1 MAAAAAQNTVLVCF
15 SFAAYAKT
23 LLDHLKSLN
32 IPILPGL
39 TDSEFSSI
47 ESTFHFTFPPD
58 LRSILQEGLPIGP
71 HFPNWRSS
79 SLQQLQIL
87 LNLPSLNLSKNISL
101 NSFWVDSWGHKPQ
114 DTNKALDIAKK
125 FLDKAPV
132 LVPIYRNCYIPS
144 SPNMSG
150 NPVFHVD
157 DEQVCVLSF
166 DVTRFFQQVDFL
178 QMGSPTRLSRTE
190 NVSMNVP
197 AWAATE
203 ARRIEFWTEVAE
215 RGRRV
220 VARGETPGW
229 WNDGGDLD
237 HLELRECLE
246 EVFRRLR
253 DGGWR
258 EEEVREMMDGCDQ
271 GTGENGGACE
281 ATKFDE
287 EDVFWHGRMWSIV
300 LLRAGRSME
309 DVVRLLDLEE
319 FQLPNSCSRVD
330 DDHKKSRIEQLMKLR
345 SLEV

>member
-1 MAAAAAQNTVLVCF
+1 
-15 SFAAYAKT
+15 
-23 LLDHLKSLN
+23 
-32 IPILPGL
+32 
-39 TDSEFSSI
+39 
-47 ESTFHFTFPPD
+47 
-58 LRSILQEGLPIGP
+58 
-71 HFPNWRSS
+71 
-79 SLQQLQIL
+79 
-87 LNLPSLNLSKNISL
+87 
-101 NSFWVDSWGHKPQ
+101 
-114 DTNKALDIAKK
+114 
-125 FLDKAPV
+125 
-132 LVPIYRNCYIPS
+132 
-144 SPNMSG
+144 MSG

-281 ATKFDE
+281 ATEFDE

>member
-1 MAAAAAQNTVLVCF
+1 
-15 SFAAYAKT
+15 
-23 LLDHLKSLN
+23 
-32 IPILPGL
+32 
-39 TDSEFSSI
+39 
-47 ESTFHFTFPPD
+47 
-58 LRSILQEGLPIGP
+58 
-71 HFPNWRSS
+71 
-79 SLQQLQIL
+79 
-87 LNLPSLNLSKNISL
+87 
-101 NSFWVDSWGHKPQ
+101 
-114 DTNKALDIAKK
+114 
-125 FLDKAPV
+125 
-132 LVPIYRNCYIPS
+132 
-144 SPNMSG
+144 MSG

-178 QMGSPTRLSRTE
+178 QMGSPTRLSRIE

-220 VARGETPGW
+220 VARGETSGW
-229 WNDGGDLD
+229 WNDGGELD

-271 GTGENGGACE
+271 GIGENGGGCGG
-281 ATKFDE
+281 TNFDE

-309 DVVRLLDLEE
+309 DAVRLLDLEE
-319 FQLPNSCSRVD
+319 FQLPNSCSRED
-330 DDHKKSRIEQLMKLR
+330 DDHKKSRIKQLMKLR